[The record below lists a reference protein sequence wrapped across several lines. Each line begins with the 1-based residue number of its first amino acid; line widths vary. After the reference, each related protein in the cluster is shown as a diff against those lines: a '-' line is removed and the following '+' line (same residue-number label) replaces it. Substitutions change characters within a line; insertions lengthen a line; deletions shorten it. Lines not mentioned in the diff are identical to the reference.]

1 MMPLLAQSKTD
12 EKKLLERIDYMI
24 DNDKHYQDIKE
35 NELKHLKQLAF
46 DAEDDKTRLLFLD
59 SIYRAYSAYRYDSA
73 YAYMQRGL
81 ELAKK
86 VNDTYYITLNQIN
99 RASVLSVRGFYAKA
113 EGLLQTLNP
122 ETMPYKQKLYYYF
135 TFAWIY
141 NYWESYAKDSDFAAE
156 FRTQRKHYMN
166 LLLQNFKEDS
176 KNTVYYNYLLGENI
190 YLNEPTSKQSLY
202 HFMKAVKMSPA
213 KSRIHAMSAYGVAR
227 YYKLTGNFDLYE
239 KYLVEASVSDGLC
252 QLKETVALQKLAYF
266 IFKKDA
272 SNSKRAAKY
281 IQHTMEDAQFFNNR
295 LRMIEISNILLVIAS
310 ANQQAAEKSRTR
322 FLFGLIGVSVA
333 LIIILILSFV
343 NNRQK
348 NKLKKN
354 KQEIEEQNEKQKEMN
369 AQLTQLN
376 QQLIETNIKRE
387 TYMRLFMDISAAY
400 ISKLSDYRKLVS
412 RKIKANQTADLLKT
426 LNTHKMEEEESQMFY
441 NRFDKAFME
450 LYPGFVTELNKLLL
464 PECQLE
470 LPTTHT
476 LTTEIRIY
484 ALMRL
489 GVTDSQEIATLL
501 YYSTQ
506 TIYNYKSGMRA
517 KAKNRET
524 FENDINPLLHYI
536 LNSLSFSMDNRSV
549 CLMRSKNQH
558 LCYLHMFRSRSCIV
572 SHISH
577 IITIQR
583 SNTTINLVSSRIIT
597 METDIREIGFYQSRF
612 HIGYTHLGMCHINT
626 QPIRDSFNGSLGGT
640 INIASSISS
649 ISCHTTN
656 IDDMTMITF
665 NHARHNQASHG
676 KKSLDIGINHLIPI
690 LKITFILRF
699 QTTSQSCIIDQ
710 HINIAPCIRNIIYS
724 LLCSL
729 TITDIES

>member
-99 RASVLSVRGFYAKA
+99 RASVLSVRGFYSKA

-122 ETMPYKQKLYYYF
+122 ETMPYKLKLYYYF
-135 TFAWIY
+135 TYAWLY
-141 NYWESYAKDSDFAAE
+141 NYWESYAQNSDYAKD

-176 KNTVYYNYLLGENI
+176 RNTVYYNYLLGENI
-190 YLNEPTSKQSLY
+190 YLDEPTSKQSLY

-266 IFKKDA
+266 LFKKDA

-295 LRMIEISNILLVIAS
+295 LRMMEISNILPVIAS
-310 ANQQAAEKSRTR
+310 ANQQAAEKSRAR
-322 FLFGLIGVSVA
+322 FLFGFIGVSVA

-412 RKIKANQTADLLKT
+412 RKIKANQTADLQKT

-524 FENDINPLLHYI
+524 FENDIN
-536 LNSLSFSMDNRSV
+536 R
-549 CLMRSKNQH
+549 
-558 LCYLHMFRSRSCIV
+558 LC
-572 SHISH
+572 H
-577 IITIQR
+577 III
-583 SNTTINLVSSRIIT
+583 
-597 METDIREIGFYQSRF
+597 
-612 HIGYTHLGMCHINT
+612 
-626 QPIRDSFNGSLGGT
+626 
-640 INIASSISS
+640 
-649 ISCHTTN
+649 
-656 IDDMTMITF
+656 
-665 NHARHNQASHG
+665 
-676 KKSLDIGINHLIPI
+676 
-690 LKITFILRF
+690 
-699 QTTSQSCIIDQ
+699 
-710 HINIAPCIRNIIYS
+710 
-724 LLCSL
+724 
-729 TITDIES
+729 

>member
-99 RASVLSVRGFYAKA
+99 WASVLSVRGFYGKA
-113 EGLLQTLNP
+113 EALLESLHP
-122 ETMPYKQKLYYYF
+122 DTMPYKLKLYYYY
-135 TFAWIY
+135 TFAWLY
-141 NYWESYAKDSDFAAE
+141 NYWESYAQNSDYAKE

-176 KNTVYYNYLLGENI
+176 RNTVYYNYLLGENI

-213 KSRIHAMSAYGVAR
+213 KSRIHAMSAYGAAR
-227 YYKLTGNFDLYE
+227 YYKLTGKFDLYE

-252 QLKETVALQKLAYF
+252 QLKETLALQKLAYF
-266 IFKKDA
+266 LFKKDED
-272 SNSKRAAKY
+272 NSKLAAKY
-281 IQHTMEDAQFFNNR
+281 IQHSMEDAQFFNNQ
-295 LRMIEISNILLVIAS
+295 LRMMEISNILPVIAT
-310 ANQQAAEKSRTR
+310 ANQQAAERSRARILTG
-322 FLFGLIGVSVA
+322 FITVSAA
-333 LIIILILSFV
+333 LIIIIILAFV

-354 KQEIEEQNEKQKEMN
+354 KQEIEEQNKKQIEMN
-369 AQLTQLN
+369 GQLSEMNNQLTELN

-387 TYMRLFMDISAAY
+387 TYLRLFMDISAAY
-400 ISKLSDYRKLVS
+400 ISKLADYRKLVS
-412 RKIKANQTADLLKT
+412 RKIKANQAADLLKS
-426 LNTHKMEEEESQMFY
+426 LNTHKLEEEETQMFY

-464 PECQLE
+464 PESQLE
-470 LPTTHT
+470 VPTTHT

-501 YYSTQ
+501 HYSTQ

-517 KAKNRET
+517 KAINRDT
-524 FENDINPLLHYI
+524 FESDV
-536 LNSLSFSMDNRSV
+536 NR
-549 CLMRSKNQH
+549 
-558 LCYLHMFRSRSCIV
+558 LC
-572 SHISH
+572 H
-577 IITIQR
+577 II
-583 SNTTINLVSSRIIT
+583 V
-597 METDIREIGFYQSRF
+597 
-612 HIGYTHLGMCHINT
+612 
-626 QPIRDSFNGSLGGT
+626 
-640 INIASSISS
+640 
-649 ISCHTTN
+649 
-656 IDDMTMITF
+656 
-665 NHARHNQASHG
+665 
-676 KKSLDIGINHLIPI
+676 
-690 LKITFILRF
+690 
-699 QTTSQSCIIDQ
+699 
-710 HINIAPCIRNIIYS
+710 
-724 LLCSL
+724 
-729 TITDIES
+729 